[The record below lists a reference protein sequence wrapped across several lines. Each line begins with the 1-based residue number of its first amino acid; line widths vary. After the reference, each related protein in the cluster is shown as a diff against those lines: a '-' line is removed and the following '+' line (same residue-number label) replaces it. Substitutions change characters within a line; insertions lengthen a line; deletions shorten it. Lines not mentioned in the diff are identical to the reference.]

1 MYSPETYR
9 HRLIDEKIESYLSAT
24 GAILIDGM
32 RWCGKTTTGQ
42 SHCLADGIGGSW
54 ISLADSTT
62 NFSNRRLAQARSLMW
77 PATPVMLLT
86 GPGFS
91 F

>member
-54 ISLADSTT
+54 ISLADSTN
-62 NFSNRRLAQARSLMW
+62 NFSNRRLA
-77 PATPVMLLT
+77 
-86 GPGFS
+86 
-91 F
+91 